1 MPNVCAEMERSAFA
15 KGGTALALQG
25 YPEDTT
31 AAPAASYSN
40 VSGGHAMPSRRNDQ
54 EHPVD
59 EQPVD
64 AIALLKEDHQRVKD
78 LFAQYEGTSNAEAKW
93 TLAEEIFVELETH
106 AQLEEN
112 IFYPSVNE
120 ETEEG
125 PALVKE
131 SLQEHAT
138 VKQLIAELRQM
149 GPQNNRF
156 DAKFHEMMHNVEH
169 HVAEEEAEMFPLAE
183 EELAEDL
190 DEMSAE
196 MQELKK
202 EILAS

>member
-1 MPNVCAEMERSAFA
+1 
-15 KGGTALALQG
+15 
-25 YPEDTT
+25 
-31 AAPAASYSN
+31 
-40 VSGGHAMPSRRNDQ
+40 MPSRQNDQ
-54 EHPVD
+54 EQPGD

-64 AIALLKEDHQRVKD
+64 AIAMLKEDHQRVKD

-93 TLAEEIFVELETH
+93 TVAEEVFVELETH

-131 SLQEHAT
+131 SLQEHES
-138 VKQLIAELRQM
+138 VKQLIQALRQM
-149 GPQNNRF
+149 GPQSHDF
-156 DAKFHEMMHNVEH
+156 DAKFHELMRNVEH
-169 HVAEEEAEMFPLAE
+169 HVAEEEAEMFPLAQ

>member
-1 MPNVCAEMERSAFA
+1 M
-15 KGGTALALQG
+15 
-25 YPEDTT
+25 
-31 AAPAASYSN
+31 
-40 VSGGHAMPSRRNDQ
+40 SGEYAMPTRQNDQ
-54 EHPVD
+54 EQPVD
-59 EQPVD
+59 DQLIDEQSADEPSVD

-78 LFAQYEGTSNAEAKW
+78 LFAQFEAANNAEAKW
-93 TLAEEIFVELETH
+93 RLAEEAFVELETH

-112 IFYPSVNE
+112 IFYPAVNE

-125 PALVKE
+125 PELVKE
-131 SLQEHAT
+131 SLSEHAM
-138 VKQLIAELRQM
+138 VKQLIQALRQM
-149 GPQNNRF
+149 GPHSQEF
-156 DAKFHEMMHNVEH
+156 DAKFHELMHNVEH
-169 HVAEEEAEMFPLAE
+169 HVEEEEAEMFPLAE